1 MTIRPDGSVDSIE
14 LDRSSG
20 LKVLDAAAYKIVRM
34 AGPFAAFP
42 PTIRRDTDL
51 LVITRTWFFGQ
62 GDKLW
67 TE

>member
-1 MTIRPDGSVDSIE
+1 
-14 LDRSSG
+14 
-20 LKVLDAAAYKIVRM
+20 VLDDAAFKIVRL
-34 AGPFAAFP
+34 AARYAPFP
-42 PTIRRDTDL
+42 PDIRRDTDI